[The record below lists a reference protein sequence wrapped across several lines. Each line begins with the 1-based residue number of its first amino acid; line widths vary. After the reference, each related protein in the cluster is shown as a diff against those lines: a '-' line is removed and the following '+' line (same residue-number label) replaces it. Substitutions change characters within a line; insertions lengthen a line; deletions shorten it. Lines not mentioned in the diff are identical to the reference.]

1 MFKINK
7 FVIKPLTSKKE
18 NFYLLLTFFILIF
31 FATILLKLRYKEPY
45 TQEIHNGEISAFSSL
60 NNIESSIYADILN
73 SLVDISILKNEVGEI
88 PSISILDEDE
98 IPPYHK
104 DKIWEQK
111 GAIDWNKFEHDNE
124 IFYLGL
130 SSNNDIGSFLLKFN
144 ENDIGK
150 SDVFYINER
159 LPKDDIL
166 KNFEKYEPNFKKIV
180 PYTGEDERKK
190 FKGE

>member
-1 MFKINK
+1 MFKINR

-18 NFYLLLTFFILIF
+18 NFYLLLTFLILIS
-31 FATILLKLRYKEPY
+31 FATILLRMRYKEPY
-45 TQEIHNGEISAFSSL
+45 TQEIQSGEISAFSSL

-73 SLVDISILKNEVGEI
+73 SLVDISILKTELGEI
-88 PSISILDEDE
+88 PSVSLLDEEE

-111 GAIDWNKFEHDNE
+111 GALDWNEFKHDNTF
-124 IFYLGL
+124 FYLGI
-130 SSNNDIGSFLLKFN
+130 SSTEQIGSFLVELNKD
-144 ENDIGK
+144 DIGK
-150 SDVFYINER
+150 SNVFYMDKKI
-159 LPKDDIL
+159 PKEDVL
-166 KNFEKYEPNFKKIV
+166 KNFEKYEDNFKKIV